1 MEEKICLRPMGK
13 VDADVLEWIARG
25 IEREFSLPA
34 QGLDA
39 VEVPMR
45 AFSEKRQQYYSTAF
59 LQELMRTIHDDAF
72 RILGITDVDLF
83 VPQLNFVFGEAAVE
97 GRAGVI
103 SLYRLRPEFYGE
115 IPDEELF
122 AERAVKEAVHEL
134 GHTFGLRHCSTP
146 GCVMRFSTRIEDTD
160 RKSVRFCADDA
171 LNLAQ
176 KLHLPDAVVASV

>member
-1 MEEKICLRPMGK
+1 MGK
-13 VDADVLEWIARG
+13 VDADMLERIARG
-25 IEREFSLPA
+25 IDREFGLPA

-39 VEVPMR
+39 VEVPIR

-59 LQELMRTIHDDAF
+59 LQELMRGTHDDAF
-72 RILGITDVDLF
+72 RILGITEVDLF

-122 AERAVKEAVHEL
+122 DERAVKEAVHEL
-134 GHTFGLRHCSTP
+134 GHTFGLRHCRNP
-146 GCVMRFSTRIEDTD
+146 ECVMCFSNRIEDTD
-160 RKSVRFCADDA
+160 RKSVGFCADDA
-171 LNLAQ
+171 FRLAE
-176 KLHLPDAVVASV
+176 KLHPLRVAAA